1 MKKILK
7 NLTLV
12 AILFLTFATVQAQT
26 PVVHLKFENNLNND
40 GSSGLTFAVA
50 GANNAGV
57 NIPYSSGTIT
67 SLISGA
73 GSVNGMAVGTY
84 AINLTAV
91 GDEGV
96 DPAFSLIQNGASYD
110 AQIMSNANLG
120 ITGSAPR
127 TISAWVRYDD
137 RNNTTNGGHTI
148 VNIGDPNAG
157 GGVNLRGKMQFVFEA
172 ANDQIRVAVAGGRID
187 CDYNPALIEDG
198 NWHHVA
204 FTSPNGATLADLEFY
219 IDGSPVA
226 DNSGGANSALAV
238 ETVDDLIYVGTSGT
252 NTSKWFDGGG
262 IDDLRIYDVS
272 LTPAQMLAVYNENV
286 LSLGDFAFGELKAYP
301 NAVEDF
307 LYIKTTSNSTLH
319 ISVFD
324 ITGKSIIRTSGDSVD
339 MRGLTSG
346 LYIVKVREDNKV
358 ANLKILKK

>member
-1 MKKILK
+1 MKKLLK
-7 NLTLV
+7 KLTFV
-12 AILFLTFATVQAQT
+12 AILSVAFATVQAQT

-91 GDEGV
+91 GDDGV
-96 DPAFSLIQNGASYD
+96 DPAYALISNGAAYD
-110 AQIMSNANLG
+110 AQIVSNANLG

-127 TISAWVRYDD
+127 TIAAWVRYDD
-137 RNNTTNGGHTI
+137 RNDQTNGGHTI

-157 GGVNLRGKMQFVFEA
+157 GGVNLRGKMQFLFEA

-238 ETVDDLIYVGTSGT
+238 ETVDDLIYVGTSGI

-272 LTPAQMLAVYNENV
+272 LTPAQILALYNGT
-286 LSLGDFAFGELKAYP
+286 LSTQDFAFGELKAYP

-307 LYIKTTSNSTLH
+307 LYLETASNNSLS

-324 ITGKSIIRTSGDSVD
+324 ITGKNIIRTSGKSVD
-339 MRGLTSG
+339 MRSLTAG